1 MTYVLVN
8 RVTRQALTVGTRDY
22 SSSYAVFGRAASLL
36 LAEHVATMR
45 RNLAFEFPKDAPG
58 QLGRDWLRDAVV
70 VPLQIRDIG
79 QFTVKAQVR
88 Q

>member
-1 MTYVLVN
+1 
-8 RVTRQALTVGTRDY
+8 
-22 SSSYAVFGRAASLL
+22 
-36 LAEHVATMR
+36 MR
-45 RNLAFEFPKDAPG
+45 RNLAYEFPKDAPG
-58 QLGRDWLRDAVV
+58 QLGRDWLKDAVV